1 MAPKTPP
8 KRQMKLSDK
17 VASAQPL
24 VDEDYS
30 TAEMETYATIARVQE
45 QLGSEE
51 GRVILRRRDEKGRMA
66 ALGTFPAADF
76 TIDQVIQDFGGGR
89 YDATFWKGSENLGT
103 VTITVDEAIPRRIPK
118 ALEEKEETPVPVPG
132 APVPYGMNPEL
143 VALREVMSRQADL
156 VNQLIVQMATRE
168 QPERTSME
176 DLIRVVTLMKGEGG
190 ADKVLDFVKQGIEI
204 GKAAQSSGGDAGY
217 WPVVEKFAD
226 PVAKVLNQALD
237 REKGAAVPRA
247 LPAPAPVPA
256 PGGGSVPTGAPAW
269 LVHLQ
274 PHLPAILSWARA
286 GKDPN
291 LYAAVIVDN
300 LPVGAQMEVAEA
312 AKDPMFV
319 DKTLAVLPMFKAYSV
334 WARQVLEAMKQVLL
348 AEEEGDQPDSNEG
361 TGMEEVE

>member
-1 MAPKTPP
+1 MATNKTTP

-17 VASAQPL
+17 VAGAIPL
-24 VDEDYS
+24 EDEDLS
-30 TAEMETYATIARVQE
+30 TSEMETYATIARVQE

-76 TIDQVIQDFGGGR
+76 SIDQVIQDFGGGR
-89 YDATFWKGSENLGT
+89 YDATFWKGSENLGS

-118 ALEEKEETPVPVPG
+118 ALEEKKEETPPTPPLPG
-132 APVPYGMNPEL
+132 YGMNPEL
-143 VALREVMSRQADL
+143 VALREVLSRQSDL

-204 GKAAQSSGGDAGY
+204 GKAAQSSGGESGY

-237 REKGAAVPRA
+237 RDRAAAAPR
-247 LPAPAPVPA
+247 LPAPAAAPALSGGSPVPA
-256 PGGGSVPTGAPAW
+256 GAPSW
-269 LVHLQ
+269 LAHLQ

-300 LPVGAQMEVAEA
+300 LPPGAQMEVAEA
-312 AKDPMFV
+312 AKDPQFV
-319 DKTLAVLPMFKAYSV
+319 EKTLGALPMFKPFSV
-334 WARQVLEAMKQVLL
+334 WARQVLEAMKLQLT
-348 AEEEGDQPDSNEG
+348 EDETQPDPNAG
-361 TGMEEVE
+361 DGMEEVE